1 MIKIVV
7 IILGILTIA
16 AVAFYAYYG
25 GFAAPQISISAPGG
39 ETLIYEKIEGD
50 YRQSGAIMDR
60 IYYSLLNEDQIETY
74 KGFGIYYD
82 NPQKVGVNE
91 LRSEAG
97 CILEE
102 KDLERLPE
110 LQKKYLVRTF
120 PATKYLVTEFPY
132 KNNLSAL
139 FSLIK
144 VYPAL
149 NKFALENGFSEDS
162 AVMEIYDIPNQK
174 IIYRKAIVEKNE

>member
-1 MIKIVV
+1 MIKIA
-7 IILGILTIA
+7 IILLGILIFA
-16 AVAFYAYYG
+16 GVAFYGYYG
-25 GFAAPQISISAPGG
+25 GFTTPQISVITAGG

-50 YRQSGAIMDR
+50 YKQSGVLMDK

-82 NPQKVGVNE
+82 NPQKVAVNE

-102 KDLERLPE
+102 KDLDKLPE
-110 LQKKYLVRTF
+110 LQKKYPIRSF
-120 PATKYLVTEFPY
+120 PSTKYLVTEFPY
-132 KNNLSAL
+132 KNNFSVL

-149 NKFALENGFSEDS
+149 NRFALENGFSEDS
-162 AVMEIYDIPNQK
+162 AVMEIYDIPNHK
-174 IIYRKAIVEKNE
+174 IIYRKAIVEK

>member
-1 MIKIVV
+1 MTKFILLL
-7 IILGILTIA
+7 LGIFIVA
-16 AVAFYAYYG
+16 GVAFYAYYG
-25 GFAAPQISISAPGG
+25 GFIKPKISVITSGG

-50 YRQSGAIMDR
+50 YNQSGVVMDK

-82 NPQKVGVNE
+82 NPQKVAVNK

-97 CILEE
+97 CILEA
-102 KDLERLPE
+102 KDLAKLPE
-110 LQKKYLVRTF
+110 LHKKYAIRTF
-120 PATKYLVTEFPY
+120 PTVKYLVTEFPY
-132 KNNLSAL
+132 QNKMSVF
-139 FSLIK
+139 FSIMK

-162 AVMEIYDIPNQK
+162 AVMEIYDVPNKK
-174 IIYRKAIVEKNE
+174 IIYRKAIEEKNK